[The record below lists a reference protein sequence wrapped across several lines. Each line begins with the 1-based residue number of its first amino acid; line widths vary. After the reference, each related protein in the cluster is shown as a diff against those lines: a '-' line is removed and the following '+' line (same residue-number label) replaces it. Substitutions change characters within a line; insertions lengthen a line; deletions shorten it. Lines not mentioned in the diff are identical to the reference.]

1 MQFYSDEV
9 LINFRETREG
19 ELKMLRVMEKIRV
32 VDDRFVG
39 NM

>member
-9 LINFRETREG
+9 LINFRGTREG